1 MMFKAISAAVL
12 SIGLV
17 SAASAA
23 PITPAFETF
32 GTLAGATFGGT
43 GIPNTAVAIDTADTR
58 VILGLT
64 AHQRFV
70 GPDLANNGAGV
81 FTADAGVSGIAPSPA
96 DPYALWNFAF
106 YIGGSAINDLSFEL
120 RYDFN
125 PGAGTDSAAHG
136 VISIPAGAL
145 TATTENSWNLGM
157 NFLAAAAPGLTPP
170 GGAFDPN
177 AAGQY
182 TFSLAAFNNSIELA
196 YTAIQV
202 NVNRVPEPGMLA
214 LAGVALLGAGV
225 ARRRR

>member
-1 MMFKAISAAVL
+1 MMLKAIAAAVL

-17 SAASAA
+17 GAASAA

-32 GTLAGATFGGT
+32 GTLAGATFGGA
-43 GIPNTAVAIDTADTR
+43 GIPNTAVAIDTVETR
-58 VILGLT
+58 IILGLT

-70 GPDLANNGAGV
+70 GPNLANNGAGI
-81 FTADAGVSGIAPSPA
+81 FTANAGVSGVAPSPA
-96 DPYALWNFAF
+96 DPHALWNFAF

-136 VISIPAGAL
+136 VVSIPAGL
-145 TATTENSWNLGM
+145 LVATTQDSWNLGM
-157 NFLAAAAPGLTPP
+157 DFLTNGIPGVTPP

-182 TFSLAAFNNSIELA
+182 TFSLAAYNNSIELA

-214 LAGVALLGAGV
+214 LAGVALVGAGV

>member
-1 MMFKAISAAVL
+1 MMRKAITAAIL

-23 PITPAFETF
+23 PITPSFETF
-32 GTLAGATFGGT
+32 GTLAGATFGGA

-58 VILGLT
+58 VVLGLT

-81 FTADAGVSGIAPSPA
+81 FTAETGVSGVAPSPA
-96 DPYALWNFAF
+96 DPYALWNFGF
-106 YIGGSAINDLSFEL
+106 YIGGSAVNDLSFEL

-136 VISIPAGAL
+136 LISIPAGAL
-145 TATTENSWNLGM
+145 LATTQNSWNLGM
-157 NFLAAAAPGLTPP
+157 NFLAAAGPGITPP
-170 GGAFDPN
+170 AGAFDPN
-177 AAGQY
+177 APGQY
-182 TFSLAAFNNSIELA
+182 TFSLAAYNGSIELA

-202 NVNRVPEPGMLA
+202 NVNRIPEPGALA
-214 LAGVALLGAGV
+214 LAGVALLGAAV
-225 ARRRR
+225 ARRRS